1 MNSTTIAVD
10 LAKSVF
16 QVSVSNDRGRIRERH
31 RLTRLQFER
40 FLASRPPSYFV
51 LEACATAHHW
61 GRTILSLGHS
71 VVLLPPQYV
80 RPFVRRNKTDRNDAD
95 ALIQAARSGE
105 IPTVAVKTPD
115 QQQMVALHRIRSAR
129 MKTRTARINL
139 LRGLLAEQ
147 GLAVAIGAR
156 TGLARMAQLVH
167 DDTIEIPGALRE
179 GARTV
184 LEEIAD
190 LDNHVAEIQVQLK
203 QLAKNDIVPE
213 LLTIPGVGLLTATA
227 LVGSV
232 GNIDGFRSGR
242 RFASWLGL
250 TPREHSSG
258 AKQRLGRITKRG
270 DRYLRCLLTHGARAV
285 LLAAKRKH
293 KAGGELTPLQTW
305 AVEVELRRG
314 HNKATIALANRLA
327 RIVWAVWKK
336 RESYEA
342 THTAMAA

>member
-1 MNSTTIAVD
+1 MNPTTIAVD

-16 QVSVSNDRGRIRERH
+16 QVSVADDRGHILQRH
-31 RLTRLQFER
+31 RFSRRQFER
-40 FLASRPPSYFV
+40 FLADAPTAHFV
-51 LEACATAHHW
+51 LEACGTAHHW
-61 GRTILSLGHS
+61 GRMLLSMGHS
-71 VVLLPPQYV
+71 VALLPPQYV
-80 RPFVRRNKTDRNDAD
+80 QPFVLRNKTDRNDAD
-95 ALIQAARSGE
+95 AIIQAARSGE

-147 GLAVAIGAR
+147 GLAVVIGAR
-156 TGLARMAQLVH
+156 TGLAQMALLVH
-167 DDTIEIPGALRE
+167 DDDIEIPSALRE
-179 GARTV
+179 CARTV

-190 LDNHVAEIQVQLK
+190 LDNHVAQIEAQLK
-203 QLAKNDIVPE
+203 QVAKNDIVPE
-213 LLTIPGVGLLTATA
+213 LLTIPGVGLITATA
-227 LVGSV
+227 MVGSV

-270 DRYLRCLLTHGARAV
+270 DRYLRCLLTHGARAA
-285 LLAAKRKH
+285 LLAAKRKQ
-293 KAGGELTPLQTW
+293 KAGGTLTPLQAW
-305 AVEVELRRG
+305 AVQVEERRG
-314 HNKATIALANRLA
+314 HNKATIALANKLA